1 MMRGLIEVSRRSVQQ
16 MAGGC
21 PGFGSGCGS
30 RIQASRGVAVVTK
43 AKSIPRKIWTAEEI
57 QQEKAFRDELY
68 KYWETSML

>member
-1 MMRGLIEVSRRSVQQ
+1 

-21 PGFGSGCGS
+21 PSFGSGCSS
-30 RIQASRGVAVVTK
+30 RIPASRGVVTK
-43 AKSIPRKIWTAEEI
+43 ATPTPRKIWTVEEV

>member
-1 MMRGLIEVSRRSVQQ
+1 

-21 PGFGSGCGS
+21 PSFGSGCSS
-30 RIQASRGVAVVTK
+30 RIPASRGVVTK
-43 AKSIPRKIWTAEEI
+43 VTSTPRKTWTAEEV